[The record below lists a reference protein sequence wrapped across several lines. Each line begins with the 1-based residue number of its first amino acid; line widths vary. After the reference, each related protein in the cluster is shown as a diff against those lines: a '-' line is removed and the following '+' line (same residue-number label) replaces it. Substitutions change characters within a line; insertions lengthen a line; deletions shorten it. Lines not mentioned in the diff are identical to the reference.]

1 MLPAEHQ
8 FHVYTG
14 NCRCQN
20 SGNYVMMLYPF
31 QSAFYYLGM
40 LTHLQDR
47 TDYESISNT
56 HTLLSIILIHKNLI
70 KHWGVMFLNCRI
82 KWNKVVYKLT
92 PLLCI
97 TQFTNLWVIGFGS
110 PIKPPSD
117 LFIIKSRIKNL
128 YPHVMFRPHS
138 LT

>member
-1 MLPAEHQ
+1 LLPAEHQ
-8 FHVYTG
+8 CHVYTG

-31 QSAFYYLGM
+31 QFAFYYLGM

-56 HTLLSIILIHKNLI
+56 HTLLSIKLIYKNLI
-70 KHWGVMFLNCRI
+70 KHWGAMFLNCNI
-82 KWNKVVYKLT
+82 KCNKVVYKLT

-97 TQFTNLWVIGFGS
+97 TQFTNPHVIGFGS

-117 LFIIKSRIKNL
+117 LFIIKSRIKNMH
-128 YPHVMFRPHS
+128 PNVVFRPRS
-138 LT
+138 RT

>member
-8 FHVYTG
+8 CHVYTG

-31 QSAFYYLGM
+31 QFAFYYLGM
-40 LTHLQDR
+40 LTHLQER
-47 TDYESISNT
+47 KGYESISNT
-56 HTLLSIILIHKNLI
+56 HTLLSIILIHKSLI
-70 KHWGVMFLNCRI
+70 KHCGFMFLNFNI

-92 PLLCI
+92 PLSCI
-97 TQFTNLWVIGFGS
+97 THFINLQVIGFGS

-117 LFIIKSRIKNL
+117 LFIIKSWIKNL
-128 YPHVMFRPHS
+128 YPHVVFRCHS
-138 LT
+138 LA